1 MTGEVFPDESIA
13 WDRAIALYDQDKVL
27 EASAL
32 ARQLSV
38 GAWGEYIAW
47 WRTIEAEAQTRKA
60 VVVLPIA
67 DWASL
72 EFVEDEFG
80 SLREERVRLLLQV
93 CDATARTLNWHHKAA
108 TRFTILL
115 EASYTDFATHP
126 EGYMAEKDPYYKICL
141 PMYVCEDPE
150 EFASAVAHEYAHV
163 ISTEIADGR
172 ADRWLEEGISV
183 WLEGEPNEEVL
194 QMFRDKTM
202 EWHSV
207 ESLEQLLEG
216 GGAFNE
222 IDDEEFDSVYVG
234 YQQAGAV
241 VRHIAGLFGA
251 EKITEILTA
260 HLRANLGESLVLIS
274 ATESALLHVT
284 GAGAQ
289 THFSAA
295 YQRLAQSE

>member
-1 MTGEVFPDESIA
+1 MIGEGFPDDSIA
-13 WDRAIALYDQDKVL
+13 WNQAISLYDADQVV

-60 VVVLPIA
+60 AVAIPIT

-72 EFVEDEFG
+72 EFVEDEFE
-80 SLREERVRLLLQV
+80 SLREERVRSLLEV
-93 CDATARTLNWHHKAA
+93 CDTTARALNWEHRAE
-108 TRFTILL
+108 TRFTVLL
-115 EASYTDFATHP
+115 EASYSDFATHP

-163 ISTEIADGR
+163 ISTEVADGR

-183 WLEGEPNEEVL
+183 WQEADANEEVL
-194 QMFRDKTM
+194 QMFREKSAD
-202 EWHSV
+202 WHTT

-216 GGAFNE
+216 GGAFIE
-222 IDDEEFDSVYVG
+222 TDEEELDLVYVA
-234 YQQAGAV
+234 YQQAGVV
-241 VRHIAGLFGA
+241 VRHIANRYGEA
-251 EKITEILTA
+251 KIAEILAA
-260 HLRANLGESLVLIS
+260 HLRADLGESLGLRTP
-274 ATESALLHVT
+274 TESALLHVT

-289 THFSAA
+289 AHFSTA
-295 YQRLAQSE
+295 YQRLIQSE